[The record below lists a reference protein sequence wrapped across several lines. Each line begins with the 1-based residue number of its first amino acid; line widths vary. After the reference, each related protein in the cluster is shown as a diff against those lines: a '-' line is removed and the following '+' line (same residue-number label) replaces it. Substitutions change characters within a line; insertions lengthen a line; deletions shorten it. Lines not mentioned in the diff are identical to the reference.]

1 VRAVNPEKARD
12 DNTKTVAT
20 NRKARHDYVVF
31 DQLEVGI
38 ALQGAEVK
46 SLRNGQVNLT
56 DAYARVEKGELWL
69 HGMHLAP
76 YASAAKWE
84 PIPPRRPRRLLAHR
98 AQIRRLEQRV
108 KERGYTLVP
117 LRVYFRDGK
126 GKIALGVCKGRKTYD
141 KRDALRE
148 RDEQRNLE
156 RSLQERE

>member
-1 VRAVNPEKARD
+1 
-12 DNTKTVAT
+12 
-20 NRKARHDYVVF
+20 
-31 DQLEVGI
+31 
-38 ALQGAEVK
+38 
-46 SLRNGQVNLT
+46 
-56 DAYARVEKGELWL
+56 
-69 HGMHLAP
+69 MHLAP